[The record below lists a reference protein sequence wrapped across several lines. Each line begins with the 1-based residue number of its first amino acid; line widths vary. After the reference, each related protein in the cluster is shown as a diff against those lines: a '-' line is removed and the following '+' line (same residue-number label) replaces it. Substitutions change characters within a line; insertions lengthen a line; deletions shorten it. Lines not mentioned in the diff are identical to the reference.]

1 MTISI
6 PGFDPSDTDPLSPEC
21 RKAAELVLQVFL
33 EHATLH
39 GWQAGEAAMAIAD
52 AADEFILSLSM
63 SKKTRH

>member
-6 PGFDPSDTDPLSPEC
+6 PAFDQSDPDPLSPEC

-52 AADEFILSLSM
+52 AADEFILSLSASLRM
-63 SKKTRH
+63 RH